1 MNQEHAAYFSY
12 VKMLQEPASPVMS
25 SEVRTRMFDVI
36 EKVAVGQELA
46 QEVQD
51 ELSEE
56 PSSKSPKVCVL
67 MS

>member
-1 MNQEHAAYFSY
+1 
-12 VKMLQEPASPVMS
+12 MLQEPASPVMS

-56 PSSKSPKVCVL
+56 PPSKSPKVCVL